1 MLARIMNK
9 AIGTLLCCL
18 PLSAAQAQGAVEIL
32 VKSAEREVVCTL
44 NSSRAARDLLTQ
56 LPLSLDISDYAGK
69 EKTFSPPAKLDT
81 SGASLAA
88 GCKGS
93 LAYFAPWNNVV
104 LFYRDG
110 GPFSGL
116 YELGECRDAA
126 AIEKLRGRVT
136 ISVQK

>member
-1 MLARIMNK
+1 MNRAART
-9 AIGTLLCCL
+9 AAALLGTLAFYA
-18 PLSAAQAQGAVEIL
+18 AAQEGAAMNIV
-32 VKSAEREVVCTL
+32 VKSEAHEVVCAL
-44 NSSRAARDLLTQ
+44 NSSHAARDLLSQ

-69 EKTFSPPAKLDT
+69 EKTFSPPSKLDT

-88 GCKGS
+88 GSKGS

-126 AIEKLRGRVT
+126 AIEKLRGRVEV
-136 ISVQK
+136 SARK

>member
-32 VKSAEREVVCTL
+32 VKSAEHEVVCAL

-56 LPLSLDISDYAGK
+56 LPLSLDISDYARQ

-81 SGASLAA
+81 SGAQPDDGSA
-88 GCKGS
+88 GT
-93 LAYFAPWNNVV
+93 LAYFAPWNTVV
-104 LFYRDG
+104 LFYKN
-110 GPFSGL
+110 SGS
-116 YELGECRDAA
+116 YSGRYALGECRDAA
-126 AIEKLRGRVT
+126 TIEKLRGRVT

>member
-9 AIGTLLCCL
+9 AIGILLFCL
-18 PLSAAQAQGAVEIL
+18 PLSAAQAQDAVEIL

-44 NSSRAARDLLTQ
+44 NSSRTARDLLTQ
-56 LPLSLDISDYAGK
+56 LPLTLDISDYAGK
-69 EKTFSPPAKLDT
+69 EKNFSPPAKLDT

-88 GCKGS
+88 GSKAS